1 MVMENIIDEDVLR
14 SVIYNT
20 DKIKVSNASIN
31 AAFLIFLGL
40 IFGLVLSLIL
50 TSIVS
55 FASKIK

>member
-1 MVMENIIDEDVLR
+1 MVMENILDEDVSR

-20 DKIKVSNASIN
+20 DKIKVSNATIN

-40 IFGLVLSLIL
+40 IVGLVLSYTFVI
-50 TSIVS
+50 S